1 MTVTEVARS
10 LGVSTMT
17 IYRRL
22 DKAGLNIAELR
33 DKDTKELSAEGVSV
47 IGQLFADTGTTTS
60 ATQTDN
66 KSATQPQRVVTHDT
80 EVELAVLRVRLETA
94 TETIERLTEERDK
107 LREENS
113 RLLTLLEGE
122 QMQRQRLLTDG
133 SNQQRRGWFWWVRRR
148 GGDGER

>member
-47 IGQLFADTGTTTS
+47 IGQLFADTGATTS

-66 KSATQPQRVVTHDT
+66 RSATQPQRVVAQSA
-80 EVELAVLRVRLETA
+80 EVELAVLRVRLETM
-94 TETIERLTEERDK
+94 TETIERLTEERDR
-107 LREENS
+107 LREENGK
-113 RLLTLLEGE
+113 LLDMLRAE
-122 QMQRQRLLTDG
+122 QMTRQKLLSDG
-133 SNQQRRGWFWWVRRR
+133 NQQRRGWFWWVRRR